1 MVKFVDIPY
10 VRPDMD
16 KVLDSVK
23 AAIQSLKTAKTYEE
37 FRSAYMDYSQIGTDL
52 VTLQQLVYMRHTV
65 DMLDEFY
72 TAENAFFNKQM
83 PRYSIATKELRTVI
97 LNSPFKKDLE
107 EEFGSFLVQEM
118 EANLLLSSEAVVD
131 DLAKEATLASL
142 YSKTVAS
149 SSIEFN
155 GEKCSTPKLLK
166 YMKSSDREIRKGA
179 FEAWAALYESIA
191 PKIDEIYS
199 EVVKTRDCM
208 AKKLGFDGYTPM
220 GYLKRR
226 KYDYTPE
233 QLEVFRKQVREVIV
247 PACAKLAERQRER
260 LGVEK
265 FCFYDETVFSPN
277 GNPTPIGDRDY
288 MVKKAQEMYHELSP
302 ETGEFFDFMVDYDL
316 FDLVTKP
323 GKRTGG
329 YCRFLQ
335 AYRAP
340 FIFANF
346 NGTDADVS
354 ALTHE
359 AGHAFA
365 YYTTSKVQKTLQ
377 RCSPVNDIAEI
388 HSMSMEFWT
397 FPWLESF
404 FGDRADEYRENNI
417 VNALMKIPYRVSI
430 DEFQHRVYQNPDM
443 TPEERKAV
451 WREIERTYMPW
462 RTYDGNEFME
472 QGGYWMQ
479 NQHIFLYPFYF
490 IDYAMAQLG
499 AFEFYAQMR
508 VDRKA
513 AWENYYKLC
522 QVGGS
527 AGYLEVIERHNL
539 RNTLQDGSV
548 KEILAP
554 IFEELGL

>member
-1 MVKFVDIPY
+1 MVKFADIPY

-16 KVLDSVK
+16 AVLDSVK
-23 AAIQSLKTAKTYEE
+23 AAIQGLKTAKTYEE
-37 FRSAYMDYSQIGTDL
+37 FRSAYMDYVQTDTEL
-52 VTLQQLVYMRHTV
+52 ITSKQLVYIRHTIN
-65 DMLDEFY
+65 MLDEY
-72 TAENAFFNKQM
+72 YAEENAFFNKQM
-83 PRYSIATKELRTVI
+83 PRYSITAKDMRAAI
-97 LNSPFKKDLE
+97 LSSPFRKDLE
-107 EEFGSFLVQEM
+107 EEFGSFLIRDI
-118 EANLLLSSEAVVD
+118 EAKLLLSGEAVVD
-131 DLAKEATLASL
+131 DLAKEASLANL
-142 YSKTVAS
+142 FSKTVAS
-149 SSIEFN
+149 SSVEFN
-155 GEKCSTPKLLK
+155 GETCSTSKLLK
-166 YMKSSDREIRKGA
+166 YMKSKDREIRKGA
-179 FEAWAALYESIA
+179 FEAWAALFESIA

-199 EVVKTRDCM
+199 EVVNTRICM

-220 GYLKRR
+220 GYLTRR

-247 PACAKLAERQRER
+247 PVCVKLYERQRER

-265 FCFYDETVFSPN
+265 LCFYDESVFNPN

-288 MVKKAQEMYHELSP
+288 MVEKAQEMYHELSP
-302 ETGEFFDFMVDYDL
+302 ETGEFFDFMVEHDL

-329 YCRFLQ
+329 YCRFLH
-335 AYRAP
+335 AYHAP

-354 ALTHE
+354 AFTHE

-365 YYTTSKVQKTLQ
+365 FFTAAKFQKTPQL
-377 RCSPVNDIAEI
+377 CDAVNEI
-388 HSMSMEFWT
+388 GEMHSMSMEFWT

-404 FGDRADEYRENNI
+404 FGDKAEEYRKNHI
-417 VNALMKIPYRVSI
+417 ANAIMKIPYRVSI
-430 DEFQHRVYQNPDM
+430 DEFQHRIYQNPDM
-443 TPEERKAV
+443 TPMERKAL
-451 WREIERTYMPW
+451 WREIESTYMPW

-490 IDYAMAQLG
+490 VDYAIAQLG
-499 AFEFYAQMR
+499 AFEFYTQMR
-508 VDRKA
+508 IDRKA

-522 QVGGS
+522 HVGGS
-527 AGYLEVIERHNL
+527 AGYLELIERHNL

-554 IFEELGL
+554 IFEELGV

>member
-16 KVLDSVK
+16 AVLDGVK
-23 AAIQSLKTAKTYEE
+23 AAIQGLKTAKTYEE
-37 FRSAYMDYSQIGTDL
+37 FRSAYMDYVQTDTEL
-52 VTLQQLVYMRHTV
+52 ITSQQLVYMRHTV
-65 DMLDEFY
+65 DMLDEYY
-72 TAENAFFNKQM
+72 TAENAFFNTQM
-83 PRYSIATKELRTVI
+83 PRYSIAVKELRAVI
-97 LNSPFKKDLE
+97 LSSPFKKDFE
-107 EEFGSFLVQEM
+107 EEFGSFLIREI
-118 EANLLLSSEAVVD
+118 EAKMLLSGEAVVD

-149 SSIEFN
+149 ASIEFN
-155 GEKCSTPKLLK
+155 GEKCSTSKLLK
-166 YMKSSDREIRKGA
+166 YMKSNDRAIRKGA

-199 EVVKTRDCM
+199 EVVNTRICM

-220 GYLKRR
+220 GYLTRR
-226 KYDYTPE
+226 KFDYTPE

-247 PACAKLAERQRER
+247 PACVKLAERQRER

-265 FCFYDETVFSPN
+265 LCFYDESVFNPD

-288 MVKKAQEMYHELSP
+288 MVAKAQEMYHELSP
-302 ETGEFFDFMVDYDL
+302 ETGEFFDFMAEHEL

-329 YCRFLQ
+329 YCRALHS
-335 AYRAP
+335 YHAP

-365 YYTTSKVQKTLQ
+365 YFTAPKFQKTLQ
-377 RCSPVNDIAEI
+377 LCSPVNEIAEI

-404 FGDRADEYRENNI
+404 FGDKAEEYRENHI
-417 VNALMKIPYRVSI
+417 ANALMRIPYRVSI
-430 DEFQHRVYQNPDM
+430 DEFQHRIYQNPDM
-443 TPEERKAV
+443 TPTERKAV

-490 IDYAMAQLG
+490 IDYAIAQLA
-499 AFEFYAQMR
+499 AFEFYTQMR
-508 VDRKA
+508 IDRKA

-522 QVGGS
+522 QAGGS
-527 AGYLEVIERHNL
+527 AGYLELIERHNL
-539 RNTLQDGSV
+539 HNALQEGSV
-548 KEILAP
+548 KKILAP
-554 IFEELGL
+554 IFEELGV

>member
-16 KVLDSVK
+16 AVLDSVK
-23 AAIQSLKTAKTYEE
+23 AAIQGLKTAKTYEE
-37 FRSAYMDYSQIGTDL
+37 FRSAYMDYVQTDTEL
-52 VTLQQLVYMRHTV
+52 ITSQQLVYLRHTIN
-65 DMLDEFY
+65 MLDEYY
-72 TAENAFFNKQM
+72 TAENAFFNTQM
-83 PRYSIATKELRTVI
+83 PRYSIAVKELRAVI
-97 LNSPFKKDLE
+97 LSSPFKKDFE
-107 EEFGSFLVQEM
+107 EEFGSFLIQEI
-118 EANLLLSSEAVVD
+118 EAKLLLSSEAVVD
-131 DLAKEATLASL
+131 DLAKEANLASL

-149 SSIEFN
+149 ASIEFN
-155 GEKCSTPKLLK
+155 GEKCSHPKLLK
-166 YMKSSDREIRKGA
+166 YMKSNDRAIRKGA

-199 EVVKTRDCM
+199 EVVNTRICM

-226 KYDYTPE
+226 KFDYTPE

-247 PACAKLAERQRER
+247 PACVKLAERQRER

-265 FCFYDETVFSPN
+265 LCFYDESVFNPN

-288 MVKKAQEMYHELSP
+288 MVEKAQEMYHELAP
-302 ETGEFFDFMVDYDL
+302 ETGEFFDFMVKHDL

-323 GKRTGG
+323 GKRMGG
-329 YCRFLQ
+329 YCRFLP
-335 AYRAP
+335 AYHAP

-365 YYTTSKVQKTLQ
+365 FFTASKFQKIPQL
-377 RCSPVNDIAEI
+377 CDAVNEI
-388 HSMSMEFWT
+388 GEMHSMSMEFWT

-404 FGDRADEYRENNI
+404 FGDKAEEYRENHI
-417 VNALMKIPYRVSI
+417 ADALMRIPYRVSI

-443 TPEERKAV
+443 TPTERKAV

-499 AFEFYAQMR
+499 AFEFYTQMR
-508 VDRKA
+508 IDRKA

-527 AGYLEVIERHNL
+527 AGYLEIIERHNL
-539 RNTLQDGSV
+539 HNALQEGSV
-548 KEILAP
+548 KKILAP
-554 IFEELGL
+554 IFEELGV

>member
-37 FRSAYMDYSQIGTDL
+37 FRSAYMDYEQTDTEL

-72 TAENAFFNKQM
+72 TAENAFFNTQM

-97 LNSPFKKDLE
+97 LNSPFKKEFE
-107 EEFGSFLVQEM
+107 EEFGSFLIKDI
-118 EANLLLSSEAVVD
+118 EAKLLLSGEAVVD

-149 SSIEFN
+149 ASIEFN

-220 GYLKRR
+220 GYLTRR

-265 FCFYDETVFSPN
+265 FCFYDESVFSPN

-288 MVKKAQEMYHELSP
+288 MVAKAQEMYRELSP

-365 YYTTSKVQKTLQ
+365 YYTASKVRKTLQ
-377 RCSPVNDIAEI
+377 RCSPVNEIAEI

-417 VNALMKIPYRVSI
+417 VNALMRIPYRVSI

-443 TPEERKAV
+443 TPEARKAV

-490 IDYAMAQLG
+490 IDYAMAQLA

-508 VDRKA
+508 TDRKA

-527 AGYLEVIERHNL
+527 AGYSEVIERHNL
-539 RNTLQDGSV
+539 HNTLQDGSV

>member
-10 VRPDMD
+10 ARPDMD

-37 FRSAYMDYSQIGTDL
+37 FRSAYMDYSQIGTEL
-52 VTLQQLVYMRHTV
+52 TTLQQLVYMRHTV

-97 LNSPFKKDLE
+97 LNSPFKKDFE

-149 SSIEFN
+149 ASIEFN
-155 GEKCSTPKLLK
+155 GEKCSTPMLLK
-166 YMKSSDREIRKGA
+166 YMKSPDRAIRKGA

-220 GYLKRR
+220 GYIKRR

-247 PACAKLAERQRER
+247 PACVKLAERQQKK
-260 LGVEK
+260 LGVDK
-265 FCFYDETVFSPN
+265 LCFHDETVFSPN

-288 MVKKAQEMYHELSP
+288 MVAKAQEMYHELSP
-302 ETGEFFDFMVDYDL
+302 ETGEFFDFMVENDL

-329 YCRFLQ
+329 YCRFLPG
-335 AYRAP
+335 YHAP

-443 TPEERKAV
+443 TPAERNAV

>member
-107 EEFGSFLVQEM
+107 EEFGSFLIQEM

-208 AKKLGFDGYTPM
+208 AKKLGFDSYTPM

-377 RCSPVNDIAEI
+377 RCSPVNEIAEI

-443 TPEERKAV
+443 TPEARKAV

>member
-16 KVLDSVK
+16 KVLGSVK

-97 LNSPFKKDLE
+97 LNSPFKKEFE

-166 YMKSSDREIRKGA
+166 YMKSPDREIRKGA

-220 GYLKRR
+220 GYIKRR

-265 FCFYDETVFSPN
+265 FCFYDESVFSPN

-288 MVKKAQEMYHELSP
+288 MVAKAQEMYHELSP

-430 DEFQHRVYQNPDM
+430 DEFQHRVYENPNM

-490 IDYAMAQLG
+490 IDYAMAQLA
-499 AFEFYAQMR
+499 AFEFYTQMR
-508 VDRKA
+508 TDRKA

>member
-16 KVLDSVK
+16 AVLDSVK
-23 AAIQSLKTAKTYEE
+23 AAIQGIKTAKTYEE
-37 FRSAYMDYSQIGTDL
+37 FRSAYMDYVQTDTEL
-52 VTLQQLVYMRHTV
+52 TTSKQLVYIRHTIN
-65 DMLDEFY
+65 MLDEY
-72 TAENAFFNKQM
+72 YAEENAFFNKQM
-83 PRYSIATKELRTVI
+83 PRYSITAKEMRAAI
-97 LNSPFKKDLE
+97 LSSPFRKDLE
-107 EEFGSFLVQEM
+107 EEFGSFLIRDI
-118 EANLLLSSEAVVD
+118 EAKLLLSGEAVVD
-131 DLAKEATLASL
+131 DLAKEASLANL
-142 YSKTVAS
+142 FSKTVAS
-149 SSIEFN
+149 SSVEFN
-155 GEKCSTPKLLK
+155 GETCSTSKLLK
-166 YMKSSDREIRKGA
+166 YMKSKDRAIRKGA

-199 EVVKTRDCM
+199 EVVNTRVCM

-220 GYLKRR
+220 GYLTRR
-226 KYDYTPE
+226 KFDYTPE

-247 PACAKLAERQRER
+247 PACVKLAERQRER

-265 FCFYDETVFSPN
+265 LCFYDESVFNPN

-288 MVKKAQEMYHELSP
+288 MVEKAQEMYHELSP
-302 ETGEFFDFMVDYDL
+302 ETGEFFDFMAEHEL

-329 YCRFLQ
+329 FCRFMR
-335 AYRAP
+335 AYHAP

-365 YYTTSKVQKTLQ
+365 YVTSPKFQKTLQ
-377 RCSPVNDIAEI
+377 LCTAVSEVGEI
-388 HSMSMEFWT
+388 HSMSMDFWT
-397 FPWLESF
+397 FPWMESF
-404 FGDRADEYRENNI
+404 FGDKAEEYRENHI
-417 VNALMKIPYRVSI
+417 VNAIMKIPYRVSI

-443 TPEERKAV
+443 TPTERKAV

-499 AFEFYAQMR
+499 AFEFYTQMR
-508 VDRKA
+508 IDRKA

-527 AGYLEVIERHNL
+527 AGYLEIIERHNL
-539 RNTLQDGSV
+539 HNALQEGSV
-548 KEILAP
+548 KKILAP
-554 IFEELGL
+554 IFEELGV